1 MNYHMYYHMKMSP
14 KVVRKIQRTN
24 KGQWTITVP
33 SVVAEMMEIEVGDSF
48 EISIIGDT
56 SDATLKMK
64 KVKE

>member
-1 MNYHMYYHMKMSP
+1 MTASS

-33 SVVAEMMEIEVGDSF
+33 SVVADIMEFEVGDSF
-48 EISIIGDT
+48 EISIIGNP
-56 SDATLKMK
+56 SDSTLKIK